1 MPEATNLQ
9 EAPTTPMAMAIADR
23 APLVP
28 LIEAAVQANPLPGVF
43 GSAEQFDLGQR
54 MARALAA
61 SDLVPTQYRDK
72 LANCLIALDI
82 AMQRRISPLTVMQN
96 MAIIQGR
103 PAWNAQFIIASINAC
118 GLFSP
123 LRYEWRGSEGEDAWG
138 CRAYAYDA
146 RNGERLDGSWITIAL
161 AKAEGWHGRQ
171 GSKWQTMPEQMLRYR
186 AGAFFG
192 RIYAGHVTLGLPT
205 IEEVVDAALPEQPRP
220 LRDLLDSPNREFVP
234 GREPLTPA
242 GDSSAPIADE
252 GVAADRNS
260 RIPSPSPRERQE
272 DAERA
277 RAADPAERA
286 PRARGRRRSAVETG
300 GTPAVE
306 ATEATEAAAPVSAAP
321 APGAASQPFD
331 SGLEPAPHR
340 PRAPADTVLDTDP
353 F

>member
-9 EAPTTPMAMAIADR
+9 EAPTTPMAIALDQTR
-23 APLVP
+23 ELRAAPLP
-28 LIEAAVQANPLPGVF
+28 AVLDTTQPTLPGVF

-123 LRYEWRGSEGEDAWG
+123 LRYEWRGREGEDAWG

-161 AKAEGWHGRQ
+161 AKAEGWYGRQ

-220 LRDLLDSPNREFVP
+220 LRDLLDSPHL
-234 GREPLTPA
+234 REPLTPA

-306 ATEATEAAAPVSAAP
+306 ATEAAIAAAPVS